1 MPQVHTSLKKFFLRK
16 NLKIKLMNFTV
27 QENEDTERKRNIS
40 FGISFLLLLILF
52 PSKSSFF
59 LSDFSLL
66 FLNFYIKIVKDGGYF

>member
-1 MPQVHTSLKKFFLRK
+1 
-16 NLKIKLMNFTV
+16 MNFTV

-66 FLNFYIKIVKDGGYF
+66 FLNFYIKIVKDGGYFWS